1 VPNHYQYDNGF
12 LSLKDIKILYIHCIN
27 MDYTNE
33 EIQNILKKYKEN
45 RERDRIRYEKR
56 KLDPVF
62 VAKNRERAR
71 EHYHKNRG
79 EVKQYYDNNREAMR
93 AKSNYRYWLKKGD
106 IGIQKFKEKHPE
118 KYDLLVSIG
127 YIN

>member
-1 VPNHYQYDNGF
+1 
-12 LSLKDIKILYIHCIN
+12 

-71 EHYHKNRG
+71 EHYHNNRD
-79 EVKQYYDNNREAMR
+79 EVKQYYDNNKDIMR
-93 AKSNYRYWLKKGD
+93 AKSNYRYWVKKGD
-106 IGIQKFKEKHPE
+106 IGIQKFKEKHPG
-118 KYDLLVSIG
+118 KYELLVSVG